1 MPKKKLENLV
11 STKSDTEKVYDAFLR
26 RYRKFWDT
34 GSGMNEHDIVEM
46 WDDWVESLDSVEHI
60 KKFSNVAN
68 SVDYLLECVNQPGF
82 DKVVVRDPGDHNNNF
97 LVLDRDFADKVLV
110 LGDIP

>member
-1 MPKKKLENLV
+1 MSKKKLENLV

-34 GSGMNEHDIVEM
+34 GSGMSEHDIVDM
-46 WDDWVESLDSVEHI
+46 WDDWVESLPVEHI
-60 KKFSNVAN
+60 KKFSNIAN
-68 SVDYLLECVNQPGF
+68 PVDYLLERVNQPGF
-82 DKVVVRDPGDHNNNF
+82 NSVVIRDPGDNKNF
-97 LVLDRDFADKVLV
+97 LIMDREFADKVLV